1 MGDRFVWG
9 KIIGG
14 VAGFAIGGPVG
25 AIAGVALGHAADS
38 GGVGRIGIAG
48 RNAAAGLFAPSGPSG
63 RTSPFAAPK
72 ALGREQVFAIGVVVI
87 SAKLAKCDGPVNR
100 AEIDEFKR
108 HFRVPA
114 TAARDVGRLFDQARE
129 SPESADGYALHMG
142 EAFSDNLGVLD
153 DVLAALFT
161 IARADKPLNGAEQ
174 AFLEG
179 IWRNFGL
186 GQDSWARAIGRTRP
200 TRAVPEDDPNA
211 VLGVPPDID
220 DNALRAAWRQLMREN
235 HPDTLASRGVPA
247 EFIARASDKVAKINA
262 AWDIIKR
269 RRGL

>member
-1 MGDRFVWG
+1 MGDRLVWG

-14 VAGFAIGGPVG
+14 VAGFAMGGPIG

-38 GGVGRIGIAG
+38 GGAARIGTAG
-48 RNAAAGLFAPSGPSG
+48 RNAAAGLFAPSGPG
-63 RTSPFAAPK
+63 RASPFAPPR
-72 ALGREQVFAIGVVVI
+72 ALGRDQVFAIGVVVI

-100 AEIDEFKR
+100 QEIDEFKR
-108 HFRVPA
+108 HFHVP
-114 TAARDVGRLFDQARE
+114 TQAARDVGRLFDQARE
-129 SPESADGYALHMG
+129 STEAADGYALHMG

-153 DVLAALFT
+153 DVLAALFA
-161 IARADKPLNGAEQ
+161 IARADKPLNAAEQ

-186 GQDSWARAIGRTRP
+186 GLDSWARAIGRTRP
-200 TRAVPEDDPNA
+200 IRAAPEDDPYA

-220 DNALRAAWRQLMREN
+220 DNALRAAWLQLMREN